1 MEKKITVGSSLLA
14 ADFSIL
20 KEEIKRS
27 EAAGADFLHCDIM
40 DGHFVP
46 NISFGPSIV
55 KDIRKTTK
63 LTLDVHLMIEDP
75 QKYLKPF
82 IDAGS
87 NIITV
92 HIETLKEPR
101 KILKDIKSA
110 GLKAGISL
118 NPDTPAESLNDVLD
132 IADMIL
138 IMTVHPG
145 FGGQSFITECLPKI
159 EKIKEMF
166 DGDLEVDGGINYE
179 TAQLAVKAGINM
191 VVAGTHLFSS
201 HDMKK
206 DIENIKCLKK

>member
-1 MEKKITVGSSLLA
+1 MEKKITVGPSLLA

-27 EAAGADFLHCDIM
+27 ETAGADFLHCDIM

-191 VVAGTHLFSS
+191 VVAGTHLFGS